1 MERMDRTLLTTMR
14 PEENP
19 QTAIPS
25 VVEDYPHFLPVFT
38 GLSSKDRGWRGI
50 EAVRFK
56 GQLKGESVIPDTHH
70 VAMVYL
76 GRPLEMRAKM
86 GNRDQYR
93 HLVEGDV
100 TILPAGLP
108 SEWGWRGDWS
118 VDCLHMYLEPSFF
131 EEVSAGTGVDAA
143 RIKIE
148 NVFGVRDPQVEQ
160 VGKLLLSELEDGG
173 LMGDLYAQS
182 LTNVL
187 MIHLLRQHSSI
198 GRREVRKIQRECK
211 GALSKRTLRGVV
223 DYVEDN
229 LVHDLTLDEL
239 AGVAHM
245 SPYHF
250 SRRFKRSTGLSPHQY
265 VVRKR
270 VERAKELLTNTELS
284 LHEVALSVGFAD
296 QSHLAKHTRR
306 LLGVSPKSLR

>member
-1 MERMDRTLLTTMR
+1 MERTLLATER
-14 PEENP
+14 PRENHR
-19 QTAIPS
+19 TGSS

-38 GLSSKDRGWRGI
+38 GLSSRDRGWRGI
-50 EAVRFK
+50 EAVRFR
-56 GQLKGESVIPDTHH
+56 GRLRGESVIPHTHH

-86 GNRDQYR
+86 GSRDQYR

-108 SEWGWRGDWS
+108 SQWGWRGDWS
-118 VDCLHMYLEPSFF
+118 VDCLHMYLEPSFL
-131 EEVSAGTGVDAA
+131 EEVSVSTGVDAA
-143 RIKIE
+143 GVEIK

-160 VGKLLLSELEDGG
+160 VGKSLLSELEDGG
-173 LMGDLYAQS
+173 LIGDLYAQS

-187 MIHLLRQHSSI
+187 MIHLLRHHSSL
-198 GRREVRKIQRECK
+198 GRRDARKIEREYK
-211 GALSKRTLRGVV
+211 GALSKRALRSVT
-223 DYVEDN
+223 DYVGDN
-229 LVHDLTLDEL
+229 LVHDLTLEEL
-239 AGVAHM
+239 AGIAHM

-250 SRRFKRSTGLSPHQY
+250 SRLFKRSTGLSPHQY

-270 VERAKELLTNTELS
+270 VERAKELLTNTDLS

-296 QSHLAKHTRR
+296 QSHLSRYTKR

>member
-1 MERMDRTLLTTMR
+1 VEERTHSATKWPKD
-14 PEENP
+14 NP
-19 QTAIPS
+19 RSTPS

-38 GLSSKDRGWRGI
+38 GLSSKDRGWSGI

-56 GQLKGESVIPDTHH
+56 GQLRGESVIPDTHH
-70 VAMVYL
+70 VTMVYL

-118 VDCLHMYLEPSFF
+118 VDCLHMYLEPSFL
-131 EEVSAGTGVDAA
+131 EEISASTGVDAA
-143 RIKIE
+143 SIEIE

-187 MIHLLRQHSSI
+187 MIHLLRHHSSL
-198 GRREVRKIQRECK
+198 GRREARKMEREYK
-211 GALSKRTLRGVV
+211 GALSKRTLRSVV
-223 DYVEDN
+223 DYVGDN

-270 VERAKELLTNTELS
+270 VERAKELLTNTELT
-284 LHEVALSVGFAD
+284 LFEVAISVGFSD
-296 QSHLAKHTRR
+296 QSHLAKHTKR
-306 LLGVSPKSLR
+306 LLGVSPKYLR

>member
-1 MERMDRTLLTTMR
+1 MERTLVATKR
-14 PEENP
+14 PKEAP
-19 QTAIPS
+19 QNAIPS

-38 GLSSKDRGWRGI
+38 GLSSKDRGWTGI
-50 EAVRFK
+50 EVVRFR
-56 GQLKGESVIPDTHH
+56 GQLTGESVLPHTHH

-100 TILPAGLP
+100 TIVPAGLP
-108 SEWGWRGDWS
+108 SEWGWRGEWS

-131 EEVSAGTGVDAA
+131 EKVSADTDVDAA
-143 RIKIE
+143 RIEIA
-148 NVFGVRDPQVEQ
+148 NVFGVRDPRIEQ

-182 LTNVL
+182 LANVL
-187 MIHLLRQHSSI
+187 MIHLLRHHSSL
-198 GRREVRKIQRECK
+198 GRRNARKLGREYK
-211 GALSKRTLRGVV
+211 GALSKRMLRSVT

-239 AGVAHM
+239 AGIAHM

-250 SRRFKRSTGLSPHQY
+250 SRLFKRSTGLSPHQY

-270 VERAKELLTNTELS
+270 VERAKELLINTELT

-296 QSHLAKHTRR
+296 QSHLSRYTKR
-306 LLGVSPKSLR
+306 LLGTSPKSLR

>member
-1 MERMDRTLLTTMR
+1 MDRTLVATKRSKEDAQTT
-14 PEENP
+14 
-19 QTAIPS
+19 IPS

-38 GLSSKDRGWRGI
+38 GLSSKERGWRGI
-50 EAVRFK
+50 EAIRFR
-56 GQLKGESVIPDTHH
+56 GQLRGESVLPHTHH

-86 GNRDQYR
+86 GDRDQYR

-100 TILPAGLP
+100 TIVPAGLP
-108 SEWGWRGDWS
+108 SEWGWRGEWS
-118 VDCLHMYLEPSFF
+118 VDCLHMYLDPSFF
-131 EEVSAGTGVDAA
+131 EEVSAGTDVDAT
-143 RIKIE
+143 RIEIV

-182 LTNVL
+182 LANVL
-187 MIHLLRQHSSI
+187 MIHLLRHHSSL
-198 GRREVRKIQRECK
+198 GRRAARKVGREYK
-211 GALSKRTLRGVV
+211 GALSKRTLRSVTE
-223 DYVEDN
+223 YVGDN
-229 LVHDLTLDEL
+229 LVHDLTLEEL

-250 SRRFKRSTGLSPHQY
+250 SRLFKRSTGLSPHQY

-270 VERAKELLTNTELS
+270 VERAKELLINTDLT
-284 LHEVALSVGFAD
+284 LHAVALSVGFAD
-296 QSHLAKHTRR
+296 QSHLSRYTKR
-306 LLGVSPKSLR
+306 LLGASPKSLR

>member
-1 MERMDRTLLTTMR
+1 MERTLLATER
-14 PEENP
+14 PRENHR
-19 QTAIPS
+19 AGPS
-25 VVEDYPHFLPVFT
+25 VVEDYPHFLSVFT
-38 GLSSKDRGWRGI
+38 GLSSRDRGWRGI
-50 EAVRFK
+50 EAVRFR
-56 GQLKGESVIPDTHH
+56 GRLRGESVIPHTHH

-86 GNRDQYR
+86 GSRDQYR

-108 SEWGWRGDWS
+108 SQWGWRGDWS
-118 VDCLHMYLEPSFF
+118 VDCLHMYLEPSFL
-131 EEVSAGTGVDAA
+131 EEVSVSTGVDAA
-143 RIKIE
+143 GVEIK

-160 VGKLLLSELEDGG
+160 VGKSLLSELEDGG

-187 MIHLLRQHSSI
+187 MIHLLRHHSSL
-198 GRREVRKIQRECK
+198 GRRDARKIEREYK
-211 GALSKRTLRGVV
+211 GALSKRALRSVT
-223 DYVEDN
+223 DYVGDN
-229 LVHDLTLDEL
+229 LVHDLTLEEL
-239 AGVAHM
+239 AGIAHM

-250 SRRFKRSTGLSPHQY
+250 SRLFKRSTGLSPHQY

-270 VERAKELLTNTELS
+270 VERAKELLTNTDLS

-296 QSHLAKHTRR
+296 QSHLSRYTKR

>member
-1 MERMDRTLLTTMR
+1 MERILLATER
-14 PEENP
+14 SEENP

-56 GQLKGESVIPDTHH
+56 GQLKGESVIPHTHH

-100 TILPAGLP
+100 TILPPGVP
-108 SEWGWRGDWS
+108 SEWGWRGNWS
-118 VDCLHMYLEPSFF
+118 VDCLHMYLEPSFL
-131 EEVSAGTGVDAA
+131 EEVSADTGVDAA
-143 RIKIE
+143 RIEIE
-148 NVFGVRDPQVEQ
+148 NVFGVRDAQIEQ

-187 MIHLLRQHSSI
+187 MIHILRHHSSL
-198 GRREVRKIQRECK
+198 GRREARKVGRERR
-211 GALSKRTLRGVV
+211 GALSKRTLRSVT
-223 DYVEDN
+223 DYVGDN
-229 LVHDLTLDEL
+229 LVHD
-239 AGVAHM
+239 
-245 SPYHF
+245 
-250 SRRFKRSTGLSPHQY
+250 
-265 VVRKR
+265 
-270 VERAKELLTNTELS
+270 
-284 LHEVALSVGFAD
+284 
-296 QSHLAKHTRR
+296 
-306 LLGVSPKSLR
+306 

>member
-1 MERMDRTLLTTMR
+1 VL
-14 PEENP
+14 
-19 QTAIPS
+19 
-25 VVEDYPHFLPVFT
+25 
-38 GLSSKDRGWRGI
+38 
-50 EAVRFK
+50 
-56 GQLKGESVIPDTHH
+56 PDTHH

-118 VDCLHMYLEPSFF
+118 VDCLHMYLETSFL
-131 EEVSAGTGVDAA
+131 EEVSADTGVDAA
-143 RIKIE
+143 RIEIE

-173 LMGDLYAQS
+173 LMGNLYAQS

-187 MIHLLRQHSSI
+187 MIHLLRHHSSL
-198 GRREVRKIQRECK
+198 GRREARKMEREYK
-211 GALSKRTLRGVV
+211 GALPKRTLRTVV
-223 DYVEDN
+223 DYVGDN

-239 AGVAHM
+239 AGVVHM

-270 VERAKELLTNTELS
+270 VERAKELLTNTELT
-284 LHEVALSVGFAD
+284 LFEVAISVGFAD
-296 QSHLAKHTRR
+296 QSHLAKHTKR

>member
-1 MERMDRTLLTTMR
+1 MERTLLATGR
-14 PEENP
+14 PRENP
-19 QTAIPS
+19 QTIPS

-38 GLSSKDRGWRGI
+38 GLSSTGRGWRGI
-50 EAVRFK
+50 EAVRFR
-56 GQLKGESVIPDTHH
+56 GQLRGESVLPHTHH

-86 GNRDQYR
+86 GDREQYR
-93 HLVEGDV
+93 RLVEGDV

-108 SEWGWRGDWS
+108 SEWGWRGDWA
-118 VDCLHMYLEPSFF
+118 VDCLHMYLDPSFL
-131 EEVSAGTGVDAA
+131 EDVSASTGVDAA
-143 RIKIE
+143 RIEIK

-160 VGKLLLSELEDGG
+160 VGKLLLSELEVGG

-187 MIHLLRQHSSI
+187 MIHLLRHHSSL
-198 GRREVRKIQRECK
+198 GRRDTRKVGREHK
-211 GALSKRTLRGVV
+211 GALSRRTLRSVT
-223 DYVEDN
+223 DYVGDN
-229 LVHDLTLDEL
+229 LVHNLTLEEL

-250 SRRFKRSTGLSPHQY
+250 SRLFKRSTGLSPHQY

-270 VERAKELLTNTELS
+270 VERAKDLLKNTELS

-296 QSHLAKHTRR
+296 QSHLSRYTKR
-306 LLGVSPKSLR
+306 LLGASPKSLR